1 MLRLLTLACLAG
13 SVLAGDFTVKIQPRQ
28 NGNYPPGFA
37 VPTQDQTPQV
47 WLDAL
52 SAATAAGKIPNIAPA
67 TNQNGAIVYAN
78 NAGNDPNVCSW
89 TVNKC
94 ISSSDIVNAPDNHI
108 AVAFD
113 DGPTANSGDLYDFL
127 GQNNQSATHFLIGSN
142 VLSYPAIFGQA
153 AAEGNQHFAVHTWS
167 HQLCSTLTNQQL
179 VAELG
184 WTMQIIADYSGGYIP
199 KFWRPPQGDID
210 NRVRA
215 IAEEIF
221 GLVNV
226 LWNHDTN
233 DWCLNDQGGSACPE
247 SNPGKDYAS
256 VAAAAAAGVN
266 GAKTPGLIML
276 EHELT
281 HASISVFKNYYPN
294 LKSIGWTAANVA
306 DLFNMPWYKNAWSS
320 KSALQKGTIL
330 QDFDIGSG
338 PNSPSSSSSSASTS
352 SMTSASSTA
361 TQSATSS
368 TQAATSVYTTTAR
381 AEIITVTAPRTTPS
395 VNSSARHANSASA
408 VGTSVVGIAAFAIVA
423 TMAAMML

>member
-1 MLRLLTLACLAG
+1 MFRLLTLACLAG
-13 SVLAGDFTVKIQPRQ
+13 SVLAGDFTVKITPRQ

-37 VPTQDQTPQV
+37 VPTQDQTPQA

-52 SAATAAGKIPNIAPA
+52 AAATAAGKIPNIAPS

-78 NAGNDPNVCSW
+78 NAGNDPSVCSW
-89 TVNKC
+89 TVTKC
-94 ISSSDIVNAPDNHI
+94 TSSSDIVNAPDNHI

-113 DGPTANSGDLYDFL
+113 DGPTGNSGDLYDFL
-127 GQNNQSATHFLIGSN
+127 SQNNQSATHFMIGSN
-142 VLSYPAIFGQA
+142 VQA
-153 AAEGNQHFAVHTWS
+153 NSAQFAQAVQEGNQHFAVHTWS

-199 KFWRPPQGDID
+199 KFWRPPQGDVD

-233 DWCLNDQGGSACPE
+233 DWCLNDQGGSACPN

-256 VAAAAAAGVN
+256 VAAAASSGIY
-266 GAKTPGLIML
+266 GAKSPGLIML

-294 LKSIGWTAANVA
+294 LKNIGWTANNVA
-306 DLFNMPWYKNAWSS
+306 DLFSMPWYKNAWSS
-320 KSALQKGTIL
+320 KSALQKGTVL
-330 QDFDIGSG
+330 QNFDIGTG
-338 PNSPSSSSSSASTS
+338 PNSSSSSSASASSTS
-352 SMTSASSTA
+352 SASTTSSASSTS
-361 TQSATSS
+361 TSAPD
-368 TQAATSVYTTTAR
+368 AATTVYTSTAS
-381 AEIITVTAPRTTPS
+381 AQIITITAARTTPT
-395 VNSSARHANSASA
+395 VNSSARHTNSATVAST
-408 VGTSVVGIAAFAIVA
+408 GSLCIAAFATVA
-423 TMAAMML
+423 ALAATLL

>member
-1 MLRLLTLACLAG
+1 MFRLLTLACLAG
-13 SVLAGDFTVKIQPRQ
+13 TVLAGDFTVKIQPRQ

-52 SAATAAGKIPNIAPA
+52 AAATAAGKIPNIAPS
-67 TNQNGAIVYAN
+67 TNQNGAVVYAN
-78 NAGNDPNVCSW
+78 NAGNDPSVCSW
-89 TVNKC
+89 TVTKC
-94 ISSSDIVNAPDNHI
+94 VSSTDIVNAPDNHI

-113 DGPTANSGDLYDFL
+113 DGPTGNSGDLYDFL
-127 GQNNQSATHFLIGSN
+127 NQNNQSATHFLIGSN
-142 VLSYPAIFGQA
+142 VLSYPQQFGQA
-153 AAEGNQHFAVHTWS
+153 VQEGNQHLAVHTWS

-233 DWCLNDQGGSACPE
+233 DWCLNDQGGSACPT

-256 VAAAAAAGVN
+256 VAAAAASGVY
-266 GAKTPGLIML
+266 GTKSPGLIML

-294 LKSIGWTAANVA
+294 LKSIGWTANNIA
-306 DLFNMPWYKNAWSS
+306 DLFSMPWYKNAWSS
-320 KSALQKGTIL
+320 KSELQKGTIL

-338 PNSPSSSSSSASTS
+338 PNDSDSSTSTSSSSTASSST
-352 SMTSASSTA
+352 TSASSST
-361 TQSATSS
+361 TSA
-368 TQAATSVYTTTAR
+368 ADVATSVYTSTAS
-381 AEIITVTAPRTTPS
+381 AHIITVTAARSIPTS
-395 VNSSARHANSASA
+395 NSSARQPNSAS
-408 VGTSVVGIAAFAIVA
+408 VVNAGSLSIAAFATVA
-423 TMAAMML
+423 ALAATLL